1 MDRYPGKGANRMLS
15 RYLTVTYFRRFT
27 KIRPIKIFEG
37 WAGQTAT
44 AFNRNSYTL
53 VFFNI
58 ATSFTPDEK
67 EEKN

>member
-27 KIRPIKIFEG
+27 KIRPIKIFGG

-53 VFFNI
+53 VFF
-58 ATSFTPDEK
+58 
-67 EEKN
+67 